1 MACALARGVLGWY
14 TTRLTQQPLLTKT
27 VTGFAMALAGDLVA
41 QASERPGQ
49 PVDVRRL
56 AAFTAFG
63 AAWTGPVNH
72 RWLPIV
78 ARLPNLGSKLLVQH
92 GLLNPL
98 VYVPV
103 FLTWN
108 AMAQGK
114 DWGETRGYVQERY
127 PKVLSSVLA
136 FWVPVTALIFAR
148 VPESLQSVSM
158 AAISLV
164 WNVAFSF
171 VSNSPQLP
179 ALQRAASNR
188 LGDLRRM
195 SQGLMAASKPVA
207 SAASAAP
214 TSLQSAAEPTTTQRP
229 PSSSPQVKA

>member
-1 MACALARGVLGWY
+1 MALRGALRGALGWY
-14 TTRLTQQPLLTKT
+14 TARLQEKPLLTKT

-41 QASERPGQ
+41 QRSEHPGQ
-49 PVDVRRL
+49 PVDMRRL
-56 AAFTAFG
+56 AAFTVFG

-72 RWLPIV
+72 RWLPLV
-78 ARLPNLGSKLLVQH
+78 ARLPNLGTKLLAQH
-92 GLLNPL
+92 GFLNPL

-108 AMAQGK
+108 AVAQGK

-127 PKVLSSVLA
+127 PKVLGSVLA
-136 FWVPVTALIFAR
+136 FWAPVTAVVFTR
-148 VPESLQSVSM
+148 VPEVLQSVTM

-179 ALQRAASNR
+179 ALERAASNR
-188 LGDLRRM
+188 IGDLRRM
-195 SQGLMAASKPVA
+195 SRSLAG
-207 SAASAAP
+207 
-214 TSLQSAAEPTTTQRP
+214 TSGPAVHTAQLAAAEPHAAPRP
-229 PSSSPQVKA
+229 PP